1 MRRKHLAL
9 TGVVLT
15 ICVVLLALALASCG
29 GSGSTATTTPASSS
43 PSVTQSTGGAIDA
56 AALYSQNCSGCHDK
70 VPGADAKD
78 VQKVVESGK
87 EDMPS
92 FKDKLSAEQI
102 AALVT
107 WVAAGGK

>member
-15 ICVVLLALALASCG
+15 ICVVFLALALASCG

-43 PSVTQSTGGAIDA
+43 PSVTQSTGGAID
-56 AALYSQNCSGCHDK
+56 ALYSQNCSGCHDK